1 MLRQKAVLFQ
11 TVEIHTHVIW
21 PLACHVKQEAL
32 QVDKLS
38 VVWIISPRRDLDAV
52 ARLAHKILSN
62 VVNDDDFGE
71 VAPNEGQ
78 VLYVVSRLVRGLVFH
93 LDGVLTVQS
102 VRDGL
107 GLIQRIQDLVR
118 ILQHRHT
125 NT

>member
-21 PLACHVKQEAL
+21 PLTCHVKQEPL
-32 QVDKLS
+32 QVNQLS
-38 VVWIISPRRDLDAV
+38 VVRIISPGRDLDAV
-52 ARLAHKILSN
+52 AWLAHKILSN
-62 VVNDDDFGE
+62 VVDDDDFGE
-71 VAPNEGQ
+71 VAPNERQ
-78 VLYVVSRLVRGLVFH
+78 VLNVVSRLVRGLVLH

-107 GLIQRIQDLVR
+107 GLIQRVQDLVR
-118 ILQHRHT
+118 VLQNRQT